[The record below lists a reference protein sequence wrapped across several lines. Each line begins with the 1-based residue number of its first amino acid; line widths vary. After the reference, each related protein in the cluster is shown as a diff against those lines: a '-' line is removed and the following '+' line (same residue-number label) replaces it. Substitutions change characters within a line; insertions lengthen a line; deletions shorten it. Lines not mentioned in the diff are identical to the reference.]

1 MALTGTET
9 FGTVVPGF
17 VTNLAGSLAVTS
29 VTAGTG
35 YGIVPGFIT
44 DADGRLLVSTDTT
57 GAAWVGGF
65 IRNSNG
71 ALVITSSAPT
81 DFGTIVPGFNTNSSG
96 HLAMSSATGAA
107 WVTGFLQNTNK
118 SLALAGYGAYVN
130 LLSPSILLS
139 LAGST
144 PLTDLSGNARNG
156 TAAGGVTGG
165 ASPLGPITGAP
176 TPRRNLC
183 KNPSLETD
191 STRWSQ
197 SYGGVAR
204 SIEQAYDGTASLK
217 NTATAANA
225 QAYYDST
232 VADGFIVVGSS
243 YTWSAYARPVQSGR
257 NIRAQINWY
266 VGNTYLSSSV
276 GTTSTSVA
284 TGQWTR
290 FEVTATAPATANRAL
305 CYIQHDLGL
314 AGTAGDVTY
323 IDGGLLELSSEAAGT
338 YFPTTAQLASGEAG
352 WYGTAN
358 ASDSYSIGTPYVP
371 NDTGATDFDGTDD
384 RITTTYGTRRQFI
397 QDPQFQNGTTWWKAS
412 TAAFGSGTM
421 NYAANTDEQGLGYAS
436 ITGVHDGTSSNH
448 QTQFD
453 SFPYGPSPVG
463 AAPVSPGESVRVKVD
478 LRPTAGTNRSSV
490 DGVYLIYVIFF
501 NSSGGYISAFP
512 VPTIT
517 SYTLGEWATYQSAV
531 GVAPALA
538 AYMKISI
545 RWKSSLANEAYS
557 YDVRRP
563 ILEKTSGTVGTY
575 FDGSGYID
583 ESGNWISDPGGHVGW
598 LGTAHASASDK
609 GCFANGTTRT
619 FMGWAYR
626 DASANAD
633 AIFGSNVSPSMMFRF
648 NSGADTVSLYAS
660 SATGSVAW
668 ACPSPG
674 VWFHWALIFDE
685 SANNASLY
693 VNGALVSTQTL
704 ATQWVASATLRYGSR
719 AGTADPFNG
728 KMAWVSVHERALT
741 ADEILAAYQAR

>member
-96 HLAMSSATGAA
+96 HLAMSSATGAV

-165 ASPLGPITGAP
+165 AWPLGPITGAP

-183 KNPSLETD
+183 DNPSFETN
-191 STRWSQ
+191 TTNW
-197 SYGGVAR
+197 GGVVSTIAR
-204 SIEQAYDGTASLK
+204 TTDQAYAGTYSLA
-217 NTATAANA
+217 NTATGA
-225 QAYYDST
+225 
-232 VADGFIVVGSS
+232 GSS
-243 YTWSAYARPVQSGR
+243 PVFNLEEATGLMVPATEYTFSVYVKPVQSGR
-257 NIRAQINWY
+257 NMRLQLVFRNAFAN
-266 VGNTYLSSSV
+266 VNVVNGTDTNSV
-276 GTTSTSVA
+276 P
-284 TGQWTR
+284 TGEWTR
-290 FEVTATAPATANRAL
+290 LEVTGTSGALVDNAL
-305 CYIQHDLGL
+305 CYIQVDRGA
-314 AGTAGDVTY
+314 AGTAGDITY
-323 IDGGLLELSSEAAGT
+323 IDGAMMEAASSAGT

-384 RITTTYGTRRQFI
+384 RITTTYGTRRNLCTNPSFANDASGWTKEI
-397 QDPQFQNGTTWWKAS
+397 PATTITRVAVPGVS
-412 TAAFGSGTM
+412 GSGYSLEVNVAATGGGGVYI
-421 NYAANTDEQGLGYAS
+421 NTPVAANPSADFTVA
-436 ITGVHDGTSSNH
+436 
-448 QTQFD
+448 
-453 SFPYGPSPVG
+453 PYLKAKAAGDVG
-463 AAPVSPGESVRVKVD
+463 KTVRVGLLQYNGASALISTQYVAHV
-478 LRPTAGTNRSSV
+478 LTA
-490 DGVYLIYVIFF
+490 
-501 NSSGGYISAFP
+501 
-512 VPTIT
+512 
-517 SYTLGEWATYQSAV
+517 EWAQVAHTRTTEATCATARLAMR
-531 GVAPALA
+531 APAA
-538 AYMKISI
+538 NPATDYYMT
-545 RWKSSLANEAYS
+545 
-557 YDVRRP
+557 DV
-563 ILEKTSGTVGTY
+563 LHEQTGTLGTY
-575 FDGSGYID
+575 FDGTGYID

-619 FMGWAYR
+619 FCGWIHI
-626 DASANAD
+626 DALGSGNRVVFGAAGTAVYDIPLRHGATGTAEVFIGTTQYVFTGTPLSAA
-633 AIFGSNVSPSMMFRF
+633 AGSWVHAVVVVDEP
-648 NSGADTVSLYAS
+648 ADTVSLYLDGS
-660 SATGSVAW
+660 LIETLTGKTAQWRSGLYPAFN
-668 ACPSPG
+668 SM
-674 VWFHWALIFDE
+674 ALG
-685 SANNASLY
+685 N
-693 VNGALVSTQTL
+693 
-704 ATQWVASATLRYGSR
+704 YGSQY
-719 AGTADPFNG
+719 FNG